1 VAADVRPLRLLI
13 AAGGTGGHVYP
24 GIAIAEEWMR
34 AHPDSS
40 VTFLGTGRGVEAQA
54 VPQAG
59 FQFRAISARGFP
71 RRSPV
76 GMVRAAWDFLRS
88 LGQVAA
94 VIKEVKP
101 DVVIA
106 TGGYVSG
113 PVGVWAKLLAIPLV
127 LQEQNSVPGATSRWL
142 SLVASQVHINFIES
156 RTYFRRRNH
165 LKVSGNP
172 IRRSLL
178 RQDRQGAYEAL
189 GLDPERRTILV
200 FGGSR
205 GAASIN
211 RAVAGALPRLSA
223 LPGIQILWQTG
234 SEDHEA
240 MAATAR
246 EARVPVVVLA
256 YLDRMERAYA
266 VADLAICR
274 SGAMT
279 VTELT
284 ACGVP
289 AILVPYPY
297 AARDHQTQN
306 ARGLV
311 DRGAAEMIAD
321 KELEPEGLA
330 RAIEALLR
338 DEARLRRMSRNA
350 RAFSRTNAAERIVRS
365 VEELAGLHGQ
375 ELGS

>member
-1 VAADVRPLRLLI
+1 MRILI

-34 AHPDSS
+34 LHPDSS
-40 VTFLGTGRGVEAQA
+40 VTFIGTGRGVEANA

-59 FQFRAISARGFP
+59 FEFRAISARGFP
-71 RRSPV
+71 RRPGL
-76 GMVRAAWDFLRS
+76 GMITSAFAFAQS
-88 LGQVAA
+88 LGQVAK

-113 PVGVWAKLLAIPLV
+113 PVGVWARLLGIPLV
-127 LQEQNSVPGATSRWL
+127 LQEQNSVPGAANRWL
-142 SLVASQVHINFIES
+142 SLIATEVHINFIES
-156 RTYFRRRNH
+156 RNYFRRRNN

-189 GLDPERRTILV
+189 SLDPSRRTLLV

-205 GAASIN
+205 GASSIN
-211 RAVAGALPRLSA
+211 RAVAGALPRLTA
-223 LPGIQILWQTG
+223 LTGIQVLWQTG
-234 SEDHEA
+234 TDDFEA
-240 MAATAR
+240 MRDAAKGLPFPT
-246 EARVPVVVLA
+246 RVLP
-256 YLDRMERAYA
+256 YIDQMEKAYA
-266 VADLAICR
+266 IADLAVCR

-279 VTELT
+279 ITELT

-289 AILVPYPY
+289 AILIPYPH
-297 AARDHQTQN
+297 AARDHQTLN

-311 DRGAAEMIAD
+311 DRAAAEMIAD
-321 KELEPEGLA
+321 SELEPELLA
-330 RAIEALLR
+330 KRIEKLFR
-338 DEARLRRMSRNA
+338 DESGLRRMGRNA

-365 VEELAGLHGQ
+365 IEQLAGLSTQ
-375 ELGS
+375 EAEF